1 MVQLMDRWHT
11 LGLVA
16 VLVFFSPAALGFYI
30 ASKLL
35 VIAAVPCVIAHRTCC
50 PRSVPCC
57 SHRCCQAHRM
67 QRLLQRRQNLITKC
81 GSGILRMS
89 GGTASNL

>member
-1 MVQLMDRWHT
+1 MVQLMDHWHT

-35 VIAAVPCVIAHRTCC
+35 VNTAVPCVIAYRTCC

-67 QRLLQRRQNLITKC
+67 QRLLQRQQNLISKC
-81 GSGILRMS
+81 GSEILRMLRGS
-89 GGTASNL
+89 VSDS